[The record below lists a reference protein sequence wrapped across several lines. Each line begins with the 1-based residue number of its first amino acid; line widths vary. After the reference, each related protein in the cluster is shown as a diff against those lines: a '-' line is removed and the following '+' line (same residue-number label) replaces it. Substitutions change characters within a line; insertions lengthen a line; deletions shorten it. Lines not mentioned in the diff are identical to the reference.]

1 MYTEPTTKPLFSRA
15 LIYVFAIILV
25 AVFAATILPPRNF
38 PDQYTFVIKEGQG
51 LRQVSANLEKENLI
65 RSRFVFEFLIMI
77 IAGEESVAYGEYYF
91 ERPLNSFTL
100 AKQIANKDFNVT
112 YKKVTIPEGYTN
124 SEIAVLLARTYKNF
138 DKTEFEVMTKGK
150 EGYLFPDTY
159 FFFPSAGTA
168 EIVEKLED
176 NFALKIDMYADD
188 ILESGLSKSEI
199 VILASLI
206 EAETNGNDDR
216 EMIAGIISNRL
227 RINMALQIDASVRYA
242 LSKFTEPLTYAD
254 LKVDSPYNT
263 YTNRG
268 LPPGPIGN
276 PGLASIEAA
285 LNPSETD
292 YLYYLHDE
300 NGTIHYAKTYEGH
313 KQNISKYLK

>member
-1 MYTEPTTKPLFSRA
+1 MDINAPQKSRFSHALVIIFLFA
-15 LIYVFAIILV
+15 VV
-25 AVFAATILPPRNF
+25 AFVIGMLLPPKDF
-38 PDQYTFVIKEGQG
+38 MEQYTFTVDEGQG

-65 RSRFVFEFLIMI
+65 RSRFVFEFLIMVI
-77 IAGEESVAYGEYYF
+77 GGEKSVAYGDYYF
-91 ERPLNSFTL
+91 EKPLNTFTL
-100 AKQIANKDFNVT
+100 AKQIAEHDFNVT
-112 YKKVTIPEGYTN
+112 YKRVTIPEGYTN
-124 SEIAVLLARTYKNF
+124 SEIATLLEKTYKNF
-138 DKTEFEVMTKGK
+138 DKEEFDLLTKGY

-159 FFFPSAGTA
+159 FFFPSVQTP
-168 EIVEKLED
+168 EIVGKLKE
-176 NFALKIDMYADD
+176 NFELKIEDYADE
-188 ILESGLSKSEI
+188 ISESGMTKESI
-199 VILASLI
+199 IILASLI
-206 EAETNGNDDR
+206 EAETNGDDDR
-216 EMIAGIISNRL
+216 EMISGIIQNRL

-276 PGLASIEAA
+276 PGLTSIEAA
-285 LNPSETD
+285 LNPSTTD

-300 NGTIHYAKTYEGH
+300 DGTIHYAKTYEEH

>member
-1 MYTEPTTKPLFSRA
+1 MDIEPTKKSRFSYVSRV
-15 LIYVFAIILV
+15 LISFALV
-25 AVFAATILPPRNF
+25 AVVIVALLPPSDF
-38 PDQYTFVIKEGQG
+38 PPQYTFTIKEGQG
-51 LRQVSANLEKENLI
+51 LRQVSAHLEEENLI

-77 IAGEESVAYGEYYF
+77 IGGEKSVAYGEYYF
-91 ERPLNSFTL
+91 EKPLDAFTL
-100 AKQIANKDFNVT
+100 AKQIAEHDFNVT
-112 YKKVTIPEGYTN
+112 YRKVTIPEGYTN
-124 SEIAVLLARTYKNF
+124 SEISDLLEKTYKNF
-138 DKTEFEVMTKGK
+138 DTDEFETLTKGK

-159 FFFPSAGTA
+159 FFFPSAKTT
-168 EIVEKLED
+168 EIVGKIEE
-176 NFALKIDMYADD
+176 NFNTKIENYDDD
-188 ILESGLSKSEI
+188 IEKSNFSKEEI
-199 VILASLI
+199 IILASLI

-216 EMIAGIISNRL
+216 EMISGIIQNRL

-276 PGLASIEAA
+276 PGLSSIEAA
-285 LNPSETD
+285 LNPSKTD

-300 NGTIHYAKTYEGH
+300 DGTIHYAKTFEEH
-313 KQNISKYLK
+313 KQNISKYLR

>member
-1 MYTEPTTKPLFSRA
+1 MEISSPQKSLFPHTLLRA
-15 LIYVFAIILV
+15 VGVIFVIAVLV
-25 AVFAATILPPRNF
+25 SMLPPRSF
-38 PDQYTFVIKEGQG
+38 PDQYTFEIREGQG
-51 LRQVSANLEKENLI
+51 LRQVSANLEEENLI
-65 RSRFVFEFLIMI
+65 RSRFVFEFLIMVI
-77 IAGEESVAYGEYYF
+77 GGEKSVAYGEYYF
-91 ERPLNSFTL
+91 EKPLNAFTL
-100 AKQIANKDFNVT
+100 AKQIAEHDFNVT

-124 SEIAVLLARTYKNF
+124 SEISVLLSKTYKNF
-138 DKTEFEVMTKGK
+138 DESEFDVLTKNK

-159 FFFPSAGTA
+159 FFFPSAGTS
-168 EIVEKLED
+168 EIVGKLEE
-176 NFALKIDMYADD
+176 NFDLKIESYEDKM
-188 ILESGLSKSEI
+188 LESNQSKDDI

-206 EAETNGNDDR
+206 EAETNGDDDR
-216 EMIAGIISNRL
+216 EMIAGIIQNRL

-313 KQNISKYLK
+313 KQNISKYLR